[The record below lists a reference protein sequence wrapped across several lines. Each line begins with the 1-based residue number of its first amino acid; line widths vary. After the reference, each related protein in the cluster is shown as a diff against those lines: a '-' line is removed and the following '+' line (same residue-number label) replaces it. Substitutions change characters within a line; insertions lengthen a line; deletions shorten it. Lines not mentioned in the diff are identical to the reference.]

1 MTNELSVSLNS
12 HLVFAFGLG
21 LCFLCRHLIPQFGF
35 FSQTHLLSLQ
45 TPAVLRGRDRSPK
58 TTQAQPN

>member
-1 MTNELSVSLNS
+1 MMNELSVSLNS

-45 TPAVLRGRDRSPK
+45 TSAVLRGRDRSPK